1 MMNASA
7 AELNA
12 EIDRRYGNVSE
23 FLDLIRAVMKRTGTT
38 QSELA
43 RRSGYNPSHICRWL
57 SQKESTRVEPSLETR
72 MALAQTME
80 EILQEQTWS
89 E

>member
-1 MMNASA
+1 MKNVSA

-23 FLDLIRAVMKRTGTT
+23 FLNLIRRAMSRTGTT

-57 SQKESTRVEPSLETR
+57 SEKESTRVEPSLETR
-72 MALAQTME
+72 MTLAQTME
-80 EILQEQTWS
+80 EILQEQATN